1 MDNSINTMPKMA
13 LVNKR
18 CITCKRELTIDMFG
32 KRRYRSN
39 KPDAHWI
46 YTEYGECK
54 DCASKRKA
62 LWRSLHPD
70 YMKEWYIKN
79 KLLKTKEYAK

>member
-1 MDNSINTMPKMA
+1 MDNSLNTMSDMT

-18 CITCKRELTIDMFG
+18 CITCKKDMKLEMFG

-46 YTEYGECK
+46 YSYYGECK
-54 DCASKRKA
+54 YCSSKRKT
-62 LWRSLHPD
+62 LWRSLHPE

-79 KLLKTKEYAK
+79 KQIKTKEYAR